1 MDASCDSSHAPLSS
15 PLSSPL
21 IGREDLPRLVAS
33 IRRGLV
39 ELDHHKTT
47 RPPTPEVRGGFSKT
61 PSPGA
66 PLNLHLVDVGVWAR
80 HQIMAVLL
88 PAVRYVAPTHA
99 PHDVEGLLRW
109 VETYH
114 LLMHDLP
121 FEPWQLMAT
130 TLMEVD
136 QVLTKELAPFH
147 DDSPTHVT
155 SLTGRQVCRRAQL
168 WFGIKL
174 TTSELARWVR
184 HDQLVCGTDPFTGF
198 NTYQWED
205 VLPLLERKA
214 GASVNTTPTPHK
226 IPRG

>member
-1 MDASCDSSHAPLSS
+1 MEDCSGSSHV

-47 RPPTPEVRGGFSKT
+47 RPPTPEVRGGFQKT

-80 HQIMAVLL
+80 HQLMAVLH
-88 PAVRYVAPTHA
+88 PAVMYVSPTHA
-99 PHDVEGLLRW
+99 PHDVEGLLKW
-109 VETYH
+109 VEEYH
-114 LLMHDLP
+114 VLMSDLP
-121 FEPWQLMAT
+121 FDPWQLMAT

-136 QVLTKELAPFH
+136 QVLTQELAPFH
-147 DDSPTHVT
+147 DDSPNHVT
-155 SLTGRQVCRRAQL
+155 SLTGRQVCRRARL
-168 WFGIKL
+168 WFGITL

-184 HDQLVCGTDPFTGF
+184 HDQLVCGTDPLTGF
-198 NTYQWED
+198 NTYRWDD
-205 VLPLLERKA
+205 VLPLLARKA
-214 GASVNTTPTPHK
+214 GVPVSTTPTPNK
-226 IPRG
+226 IPPC